1 MFVVVTCEV
10 MHRMPSCRR
19 SMLMHFSLTIIMAC
33 HASAYL
39 KNQRISTQ
47 IRDNHLDRVEKV
59 SAHPVHFVH
68 KADPGH
74 SILVSLHT
82 HTQSWLHHTQ
92 ARFDRGGRA
101 DVLNMPS

>member
-1 MFVVVTCEV
+1 
-10 MHRMPSCRR
+10 
-19 SMLMHFSLTIIMAC
+19 MAC

-47 IRDNHLDRVEKV
+47 IRDNHLDRVEEV

-101 DVLNMPS
+101 DVLNMPSWFKMAYVTYCDFPSTHMHLSVHR